1 MATDPVCGMDVKER
15 SAAGESSFE
24 GETYYFCSKDCKVKF
39 DEDPDLYVDEDDDEE
54 EAESEE

>member
-24 GETYYFCSKDCKVKF
+24 GETYYFCSKDCKLKF
-39 DEDPDLYVDEDDDEE
+39 DENPELYVEE
-54 EAESEE
+54 GEEVESEE